1 MRYTIMMNLF
11 KRLFLMSIGIIYS
24 YLGLW
29 ALLFPENYTTAI
41 GLVITNP
48 LGLAEIRAV
57 YGGINTLIGC
67 SAFLCLFKT
76 QYQKTLFQSLSFVI
90 AGILLGRFVSVAL
103 GQAKGLLI
111 WSFIIFECLYL
122 LISLGYVKKS

>member
-1 MRYTIMMNLF
+1 MKGLKI
-11 KRLFLMSIGIIYS
+11 LFLVSVGIIYG

-29 ALLFPENYTTAI
+29 ALVFPDNYTTSI

-57 YGGINTLIGC
+57 YGGINTLIGF
-67 SAFLCLFKT
+67 SALACIFKT
-76 QYQKTLFQSLSFVI
+76 QYQELFLKNFSFIVT
-90 AGILLGRFVSVAL
+90 GILLGRLVSVGL

-111 WSFIIFECLYL
+111 WSFIVFEIVYL
-122 LISLGYVKKS
+122 LASLRYLKNTHR